1 MLHNRDC
8 VAIFEILVS
17 VFLQAG
23 VSTVFRWPDR
33 TIWVSKPEKV
43 PNLKDRESV
52 TNTVENVSQG
62 HANVKSPKKN
72 LWPVMPLAH
81 SGSQHVWLERCQ
93 GQWPPWEMPLVEI
106 NKHGLNTTTQQV
118 LSGASKA
125 GCFGWKQ
132 LWKREQARESKKRK
146 DHLQLWLHI
155 RFSQGSFLKT
165 IYSQTSLPRILNEL
179 IWSGAQVWL
188 CF

>member
-1 MLHNRDC
+1 MLHNWDC

-33 TIWVSKPEKV
+33 MIWVSKSENV

-62 HANVKSPKKN
+62 HSNVKSPKKN

-93 GQWPPWEMPLVEI
+93 GQWPPWEMPSVEI

-118 LSGASKA
+118 LSGFCEEDNCGFKGLLKLDVLA
-125 GCFGWKQ
+125 GSSC
-132 LWKREQARESKKRK
+132 ESESKQERA
-146 DHLQLWLHI
+146 
-155 RFSQGSFLKT
+155 RRERT
-165 IYSQTSLPRILNEL
+165 ICN
-179 IWSGAQVWL
+179 SGCTLDSARGA
-188 CF
+188 F